1 MSKAQRENLQHT
13 LSRWWRDFICCCLG
27 KNCCGGEFF
36 AGKAGFFAT
45 QVGRSTWL
53 HISFLRLCKGCFKSQ
68 SGMLTRMSFLLV
80 LITGGTDRPRVPQ
93 QPSHYP
99 PAYGSRTWCDELW
112 NVQCFFVLWNVFRK
126 QYSFPSAVLC
136 MQFFCSYD
144 CLSWR
149 KCNLVLFSMLC
160 GFRTVILKFS
170 WVFCCD
176 HWMNLV
182 KLECGNFLKKLFSFL
197 VFLELVG
204 F

>member
-53 HISFLRLCKGCFKSQ
+53 HISVLHLCKGCFKSQ

-99 PAYGSRTWCDELW
+99 STYGSRTWCDELW
-112 NVQCFFVLWNVFRK
+112 NVQCFFVFFVFRK
-126 QYSFPSAVLC
+126 QYSFHSAVLC
-136 MQFFCSYD
+136 MQFFAVPIALVEESVIWYSSVCSVD
-144 CLSWR
+144 LGQ
-149 KCNLVLFSMLC
+149 LFS
-160 GFRTVILKFS
+160 
-170 WVFCCD
+170 
-176 HWMNLV
+176 
-182 KLECGNFLKKLFSFL
+182 NFL
-197 VFLELVG
+197 G
-204 F
+204 FFAVTTEWI